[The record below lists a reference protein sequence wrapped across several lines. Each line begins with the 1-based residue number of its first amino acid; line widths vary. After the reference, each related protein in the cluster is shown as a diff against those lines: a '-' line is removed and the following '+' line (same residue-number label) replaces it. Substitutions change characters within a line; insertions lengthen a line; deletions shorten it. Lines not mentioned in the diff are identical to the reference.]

1 MRLILLTQSDKRRR
15 CCGCGAIFTPSFI
28 FPPSYMLTLWTELR
42 SVWSARALVWVLTR
56 REIAAR
62 HAGTAVGVLWP
73 YLQPLLTVAAYYLVF
88 DVVFAMR
95 LGEGAPTH
103 AVGTFLVVGAL
114 PWMAFCDAVSRGM
127 NSLIEAGGLLQKNP
141 LPPAL
146 IVTRS
151 VLSSTVIYGP
161 LLLLVAL
168 AYAPLHRFNLAVL
181 ALLPLLFMQFVLCLL
196 LGYLL
201 AILAAALRD
210 TVQVVAFLLS
220 VGIYLSPILFPITL
234 FPENWRWVL
243 WLNPVTALVTGYQQ
257 ALLLGAWPPASVWLV
272 GLAWLL
278 GLALALNVVVA
289 RSRDQLVDWL

>member
-1 MRLILLTQSDKRRR
+1 MQTLLNE
-15 CCGCGAIFTPSFI
+15 
-28 FPPSYMLTLWTELR
+28 WR
-42 SVWSARALVWVLTR
+42 SAWSARALVWGLTR
-56 REIAAR
+56 REVAAR

-127 NSLIEAGGLLQKNP
+127 NSLIEAGGLLHKNP
-141 LPPAL
+141 LPPVLFTARAVLASAL
-146 IVTRS
+146 
-151 VLSSTVIYGP
+151 IYGP
-161 LLLLVAL
+161 LLVVVAL
-168 AYAPLHRFNLAVL
+168 VYAPLHHFNVALLGFVLLL
-181 ALLPLLFMQFVLCLL
+181 ALQLLLCLL

-201 AILAAALRD
+201 AVLAAALRD
-210 TVQVVAFLLS
+210 TVQLVNFLLS
-220 VGIYLSPILFPITL
+220 VGIYLSPILFPLSL

-243 WLNPVTALVTGYQQ
+243 WLNPVTALVLGYQQ
-257 ALLLGAWPPASVWLV
+257 VLLQGAWPPTSVWWV
-272 GLAWLL
+272 GLLWLG
-278 GLALALNVVVA
+278 GLALALNLVVA

>member
-1 MRLILLTQSDKRRR
+1 MQTLLNE
-15 CCGCGAIFTPSFI
+15 
-28 FPPSYMLTLWTELR
+28 WR
-42 SVWSARALVWVLTR
+42 SAWSARALVWVLTR
-56 REIAAR
+56 REVAAR

-127 NSLIEAGGLLQKNP
+127 NSLIEAGSLLQKNP
-141 LPPAL
+141 LPP
-146 IVTRS
+146 
-151 VLSSTVIYGP
+151 VLMVARAVLASMVIYGP

-181 ALLPLLFMQFVLCLL
+181 AFVPLLVLQLVLCLL

-210 TVQVVAFLLS
+210 TVQLVGFLLS
-220 VGIYLSPILFPITL
+220 VGITSAPFCFRSACFLKP
-234 FPENWRWVL
+234 
-243 WLNPVTALVTGYQQ
+243 
-257 ALLLGAWPPASVWLV
+257 GAGCCGSTP
-272 GLAWLL
+272 
-278 GLALALNVVVA
+278 
-289 RSRDQLVDWL
+289 